1 MTVLSSGLSQHRGDV
16 TILDEGN
23 IAQRAT
29 LLFSRNETVAAHCY
43 TTPVNIENGRY
54 LAALREFCR
63 KLGCEIHQDEVGL
76 VVGDEFFAIRGFSE
90 GVTT

>member
-1 MTVLSSGLSQHRGDV
+1 MTVLSSGLSHHRGDV

-29 LLFSRNETVAAHCY
+29 LFSRNETVAVHCY
-43 TTPVNIENGRY
+43 TTPVDIENGRN
-54 LAALREFCR
+54 LAALGEFCR

-76 VVGDEFFAIRGFSE
+76 VVGDESFAIRGFSE